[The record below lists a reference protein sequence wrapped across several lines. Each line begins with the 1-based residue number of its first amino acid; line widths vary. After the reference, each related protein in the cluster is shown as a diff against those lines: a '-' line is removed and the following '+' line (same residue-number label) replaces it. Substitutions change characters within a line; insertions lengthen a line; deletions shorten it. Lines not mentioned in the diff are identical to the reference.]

1 MINRNEVAREK
12 MERAMEMLRENAIDM
27 WVVYSRLKTDT
38 SLELLFNTDTKNEVL
53 FVLTRSGKRIVIAT
67 SEDAERYMQTN
78 LYEIVIVVGNADGF
92 MTEFKK
98 LFDQFKVKSLALN
111 TSADDTRCDGL
122 TLGLYK
128 KLEKAIG
135 KETMAHVERS
145 SYSMLEELRA
155 VKTPSEIAIMKEC
168 SRITTDIY
176 DALFKRIHV
185 GLSEVGVAKIMMEE
199 CAKRDVVTAFGN
211 PPEYPL
217 VLNPKG
223 GMSHRGP
230 NDTNIC
236 EPGDMLV
243 IDFSIRYN
251 GYTSDIA
258 RTMYFLKPDEEHAPQ
273 EVQDIANAAI
283 RAVGEVMAHIKPG
296 MRGYEVDAIGRQSI
310 LDSGYPNIPHSVG
323 HQVGLE
329 VHDGGTVLGPQ
340 SVRKAS
346 QGILRKN
353 EIYALEPTVLQDRD
367 KGSAIIED
375 NVLLTE
381 DGCELIS
388 RRQTALIEI
397 PYRTGEGV

>member
-12 MERAMEMLRENAIDM
+12 IQRALEMLNEKGIDM
-27 WVVYSRLKTDT
+27 WVIYSRLKTDT
-38 SLELLFNTDTKNEVL
+38 ALELLFNTDTKNEVL
-53 FVLTRSGKRIVIAT
+53 FVLTKNGKRIAIA
-67 SEDAERYMQTN
+67 EKADAQTFADTG
-78 LYEIVIVVGNADGF
+78 LYSDVETVEKGGHMDA
-92 MTEFKK
+92 FKR
-98 LFDQFKVKSLALN
+98 LFDECGVGSLALN
-111 TSADDTRCDGL
+111 DSTDDTRCDGL

-128 KLEKAIG
+128 KLEKAVG
-135 KETMAHVERS
+135 ADTMARIQCS
-145 SYSMLEELRA
+145 SYEMLEELRA

-176 DALFKRIHV
+176 DALFQRIHV

-199 CAKRDVVTAFGN
+199 CAKRNVVTAFGN

-230 NDTNIC
+230 NDINIC

-258 RTMYFLKPDEEHAPQ
+258 RTMYFLKPGEEHAPQ

-329 VHDGGTVLGPQ
+329 VHDGGTVLGPK
-340 SVRKAS
+340 SVRRAS

-388 RRQTALIEI
+388 KRQTALIEI

>member
-12 MERAMEMLRENAIDM
+12 MLRAAEMLKENGIDM
-27 WVVYSRLKTDT
+27 WVFYARLKTDT
-38 SLELLFNTDTKNEVL
+38 ALELMFNTDTKNEVMFL
-53 FVLTRSGKRIVIAT
+53 LTGSGERIAVAVAQDAAVYEAGGLYTRVITAT
-67 SEDAERYMQTN
+67 PDT
-78 LYEIVIVVGNADGF
+78 F
-92 MTEFKK
+92 MEVFKK
-98 LFDQFKVKSLALN
+98 LFDEFGVKSLAVN
-111 TSADDTRCDGL
+111 DSTEDTRCDGL
-122 TLGLYK
+122 TMGLFK

-135 KETMAHVERS
+135 AETMARVKRC

-155 VKTPSEIAIMKEC
+155 VKTPSEIEIMKEC

-185 GLSEVGVAKIMMEE
+185 GLSEVDVAKIMMEE
-199 CAKRDVVTAFGN
+199 CEKRDVVTAFGN

-230 NDTNIC
+230 NEINIC

-258 RTMYFLKPDEEHAPQ
+258 RTMYFLKPGEEHAPQ
-273 EVQDIANAAI
+273 DAVDCANAAI
-283 RAVGEVMAHIKPG
+283 RAVGAVMAQIKPG

-310 LDSGYPNIPHSVG
+310 IDSGFPPFPHSTG

-329 VHDGGTVLGPQ
+329 VHDGGTTLGPKKGR
-340 SVRKAS
+340 SSS

-367 KGSAIIED
+367 KRSAIIED
-375 NVLLTE
+375 NVLLTD
-381 DGCELIS
+381 DGCVLIS
-388 RRQTALIEI
+388 KRQTALIEI
-397 PYRTGEGV
+397 PYRLGEEA

>member
-12 MERAMEMLRENAIDM
+12 MQRALEMLRERQIDM
-27 WVVYSRLKTDT
+27 WVFYARLKTDT
-38 SLELLFNTDTKNEVL
+38 ALELMFNTDTKNEVL
-53 FVLTRSGKRIVIAT
+53 FALTKSGERIVIAVP
-67 SEDAERYMQTN
+67 EDAPGYAESA
-78 LYEIVIVVGNADGF
+78 LYTRVVTAQGAGF
-92 MTEFKK
+92 MSEFKK
-98 LFDQFKVKSLALN
+98 LFDEFQVESLALN
-111 TSADDTRCDGL
+111 DSTDDTRCDGL

-128 KLEKAIG
+128 KLTKAVG
-135 KETMAHVERS
+135 AQTMVRVKRC
-145 SYSMLEELRA
+145 SYEMLEELRA
-155 VKTPSEIAIMKEC
+155 VKTPSEIAIMREC

-199 CAKRDVVTAFGN
+199 CEKRNVVTAFGN

-258 RTMYFLKPDEEHAPQ
+258 RTMYFLKPGEEHAPR

-296 MRGYEVDAIGRQSI
+296 MRGFEVDAIGRQSI

-375 NVLLTE
+375 NVLLTD

-388 RRQTALIEI
+388 RRQTAIIEI
-397 PYRTGEGV
+397 PYRTGEEA